1 MRKYENDGNTYSLPL
16 KINLAH
22 SKRILGYNLIVFFFM
37 TLPSTLLILRG
48 IESGIKKGFDGAI
61 YFLIACFLSM
71 FIASIALIYPRQL
84 IIDVEKV
91 QVRCFLFKKEIYWVG
106 AKSLTT
112 HISDVAFTTQQNWS
126 QSINLRIH
134 KANQTSHGA
143 RIGIKKFEITY
154 YDRKASFGSLHF
166 NISTDSNVNLE
177 MLNRT
182 IYAAYHK
189 RQGIFG
195 DK

>member
-22 SKRILGYNLIVFFFM
+22 SKRMLGYNLIVFFFM
-37 TLPSTLLILRG
+37 TLPSLLLILCG
-48 IESGIKKGFDGAI
+48 IESGIKKGFDGAT

-71 FIASIALIYPRQL
+71 FIASIVLIYPRNL
-84 IIDVEKV
+84 IIDAEKI
-91 QVRCFLFKKEIYWVG
+91 QLRCFIFKKEIYWVG

-112 HISDVAFTTQQNWS
+112 HVSDVAFTTQQNWS
-126 QSINLRIH
+126 RSINLRIH
-134 KANQTSHGA
+134 KANQTNHGK

-154 YDRKASFGSLHF
+154 CDRKASFGSLHF

-177 MLNRT
+177 MLSRT
-182 IYAAYHK
+182 IYTAYHK
-189 RQGIFG
+189 RQGALS